1 MKLSE
6 FSHAHTSA
14 FDDLALPLCP
24 SLYNLACWLTR
35 NPSEAEDLVQE
46 TYAKALRGFGSFQT
60 GTNFKA
66 WIFRILRNC
75 FLSSRSGLAATR
87 TISLDESPGAVDTPD
102 PDPSPEMQLILRCQR
117 EQVQAALE
125 QLSPD
130 FVEVLILC
138 DVEEMKYR
146 DIANVLSIP
155 AGTVMS
161 RISRARAALRQA
173 LLASQVQGQSR

>member
-6 FSHAHTSA
+6 SPRARAGA
-14 FDDLALPLCP
+14 FDEMALPLFP

-46 TYAKALRGFGSFQT
+46 TYAKALRGFASFQP

-87 TISLDESPGAVDTPD
+87 TISLDESPGSLDTAD
-102 PDPSPEMQLILRCQR
+102 PEPSPEMQLLLRCQR

-125 QLSPD
+125 HLPPH

-146 DIANVLSIP
+146 DIADALSIP

-161 RISRARAALRQA
+161 RLSRARAALRRA
-173 LLASQVQGQSR
+173 LLEIQAQGQSR